1 MRNHISESLLKAT
14 VNSHIT
20 DPQGKWTLSTNTT
33 NLLNAFIDA
42 SGVPYWVANIVV
54 MEKCADYWLDCLAD
68 ISRSYLRPN
77 LASHPFVIAE
87 TSKREGREDRV
98 NYKAHRVSGSLTRLV
113 EDFNNPYAAEWDARL
128 RMDYAEKETA
138 FFKFLYTRLV
148 KQPDL
153 LAGYDPE
160 IREWANRGIADR
172 LPAGELRRIDAEIK
186 QEEENAKRA
195 AEQARVERA
204 AEDAARAKRAAAAA
218 ARKQRANGG
227 VA

>member
-1 MRNHISESLLKAT
+1 MRNYICDSLLKAT

-20 DPQGKWTLSTNTT
+20 DPQGKWMYSTNTT
-33 NLLNAFIDA
+33 NLINAFIEA

-54 MEKCADYWLDCLAD
+54 MEKCADYWLGCLAD

-87 TSKREGREDRV
+87 TYTGRNGEERT
-98 NYKAHRVSGSLTRLV
+98 NFKAHTVSGALTRLV

-128 RMDYAEKETA
+128 RMDYAAKERE
-138 FFKFLYTRLV
+138 FFKFLYTSLI
-148 KQPDL
+148 KKPDL

-160 IREWANRGIADR
+160 VRKWADAGIADH
-172 LPAGELRRIDAEIK
+172 LPAGELRRIEAEVK

-195 AEQARVERA
+195 AEAAREQRA

-218 ARKQRANGG
+218 ARKARKGG

>member
-1 MRNHISESLLKAT
+1 MRNHICESLLKAT

-20 DPQGKWTLSTNTT
+20 DSQGKWTLSMNTS
-33 NLLNAFIDA
+33 NIINAFVEA
-42 SGVPYWVANIVV
+42 SGVPYWVANLVV
-54 MEKCADYWLDCLAD
+54 MEKCADYWLGCLAD

-87 TSKREGREDRV
+87 SYKRPNGEDKV
-98 NYKAHRVSGSLTRLV
+98 NFKQHTVSGSLTRLV

-128 RMDYAEKETA
+128 RMNYAEKETA

-160 IREWANRGIADR
+160 VRKWADAGIADR
-172 LPAGELRRIDAEIK
+172 LPAGELRRIEAEVK

-195 AEQARVERA
+195 AEQARAERA

-218 ARKQRANGG
+218 ARKQRAKGG

>member
-1 MRNHISESLLKAT
+1 MRNHICDTLLKACVT
-14 VNSHIT
+14 SHIT
-20 DPQGKWTLSTNTT
+20 DPQGKWTHSTNTS
-33 NLLNAFIDA
+33 NLINAFVEA

-54 MEKCADYWLDCLAD
+54 MEKCADYWLGCLAD

-87 TSKREGREDRV
+87 
-98 NYKAHRVSGSLTRLV
+98 NYKGRNGEERTNFKAHTVSGALTRLV
-113 EDFNNPYAAEWDARL
+113 ENFNSPYQSEWDARL
-128 RMDYAEKETA
+128 CMDYAAKERE
-138 FFKFLYTRLV
+138 FFKFLHTSLI

-153 LAGYDPE
+153 LAGYDPKV
-160 IREWANRGIADR
+160 REWADAGIADH
-172 LPAGELRRIDAEIK
+172 LTAGELRRIEAEIK

-195 AEQARVERA
+195 AEEARAQRA

-218 ARKQRANGG
+218 ARKARKGG

>member
-1 MRNHISESLLKAT
+1 MRNHICETLLKACVT
-14 VNSHIT
+14 SHIT
-20 DPQGKWTLSTNTT
+20 DPQGKWTHSTATS
-33 NLLNAFIDA
+33 NLINAFIEA

-87 TSKREGREDRV
+87 TYKRPTGEERV
-98 NYKAHRVSGSLTRLV
+98 SFKAHKVSGALTRLV
-113 EDFNNPYAAEWDARL
+113 EDFNNPYAPEWDARL
-128 RMDYAEKETA
+128 RMDYAAKECA
-138 FFKFLYTRLV
+138 FFKFLYTRLI

-160 IREWANRGIADR
+160 VRKWADAGIADH
-172 LPAGELRRIDAEIK
+172 LPAGELRRIEAEVK
-186 QEEENAKRA
+186 NEEENAKRR
-195 AEQARVERA
+195 AEEARAQRA

-218 ARKQRANGG
+218 ARKARKGG
-227 VA
+227 VS